1 MLNGW
6 MFLAALFT
14 IPETALME
22 PSLGGGETG
31 KMSISH
37 TGPSIKKMMW
47 KWLFRKVLSV
57 LTSVSS

>member
-14 IPETALME
+14 IPERALMA

-31 KMSISH
+31 KMSILHS
-37 TGPSIKKMMW
+37 GLSIKKMMQ
-47 KWLFRKVLSV
+47 KWLF
-57 LTSVSS
+57 

>member
-14 IPETALME
+14 IPETARMA
-22 PSLGGGETG
+22 PSWGGGETG

-37 TGPSIKKMMW
+37 TRLSIKKM
-47 KWLFRKVLSV
+47 KIGRAHV
-57 LTSVSS
+57 